1 MSRDYFNGDGIDDS
15 KVDCPHC
22 VGEGEIKVELSE
34 KDKEGLTPEE
44 IEEVEKN
51 PDYEICTTC
60 QGDGQVDEDTA
71 KECAGYFDSEF
82 N

>member
-1 MSRDYFNGDGIDDS
+1 MPSLCVSDYSVQSRTFHTSGNRQ
-15 KVDCPHC
+15 
-22 VGEGEIKVELSE
+22 
-34 KDKEGLTPEE
+34 EE